1 VMNIAYYF
9 DFGYTEPRRAEEYA
23 DEVRALCAG
32 WQSDQHRGDLEI
44 TVAPDGRL
52 QILDT
57 RAELAKRPRRALLDG
72 WKAAVYVA
80 CDRAAPLAR
89 LRELPAVT
97 EHGVPQADLVEFLR
111 RCVHYRLMV
120 TNDTRWLGV
129 AVWRE
134 RDRQR
139 WADETGHSS
148 KAASTSS
155 DRSTLV
161 QTFCTSSLSSSTSTS
176 LNTLRAPST
185 STGTLTDGWKPASA
199 ES

>member
-1 VMNIAYYF
+1 M
-9 DFGYTEPRRAEEYA
+9 
-23 DEVRALCAG
+23 
-32 WQSDQHRGDLEI
+32 
-44 TVAPDGRL
+44 
-52 QILDT
+52 
-57 RAELAKRPRRALLDG
+57 
-72 WKAAVYVA
+72 
-80 CDRAAPLAR
+80 
-89 LRELPAVT
+89 T